1 MRITTPDNKILIP
14 MDEKDILREDL
25 EQLLSA
31 VIDDKLREYEI
42 SSIEVMV
49 EQHDYLQ
56 ERFRKE
62 VVSAFLERVE
72 KSEIDVSPTFALGVV
87 AKYLK
92 PWKHL
97 IDDYLYTDIYS
108 VLGEKLAYMYVEGI
122 EHSDT
127 LDEAKEN
134 TDTILN
140 AEQSERERKLKE
152 EVDRLMVSLDK
163 MDFIIQEKDE
173 RINELEALTVP
184 YGQDEVKA
192 LQMRIAELEDELE
205 VCKDERDKAIDNL
218 RDIASNGR
226 AVKHQHQTTNIERI
240 EAFCMLLATLT
251 GLELVDVTGRANHAG
266 GKPIPVLGSLAGC
279 ICGVAGAS
287 KRLSEVREAVT
298 AGGTTIGDGGKRR
311 GIQTDIQAVVNSIQ
325 KIRG

>member
-1 MRITTPDNKILIP
+1 

>member
-1 MRITTPDNKILIP
+1 
-14 MDEKDILREDL
+14 
-25 EQLLSA
+25 
-31 VIDDKLREYEI
+31 
-42 SSIEVMV
+42 
-49 EQHDYLQ
+49 
-56 ERFRKE
+56 
-62 VVSAFLERVE
+62 
-72 KSEIDVSPTFALGVV
+72 VV

-163 MDFIIQEKDE
+163 MDFIILEKDE
-173 RINELEALTVP
+173 RINKLENLIATSIPDRMKVLQARIAELEDLIAKDSSEKVVELQEHIAELEALTVDIPLEKIEALQARISEPEALIAP
-184 YGQDEVKA
+184 YGQDEGKA
-192 LQMRIAELEDELE
+192 LQMKIAKLENELE
-205 VCKDERDKAIDNL
+205 VCKDERDKAIDDL

-226 AVKHQHQTTNIERI
+226 AVRHQHQTTNIERI

-266 GKPIPVLGSLAGC
+266 GKPIPELGSLAGC

>member
-1 MRITTPDNKILIP
+1 M
-14 MDEKDILREDL
+14 
-25 EQLLSA
+25 
-31 VIDDKLREYEI
+31 
-42 SSIEVMV
+42 
-49 EQHDYLQ
+49 
-56 ERFRKE
+56 
-62 VVSAFLERVE
+62 
-72 KSEIDVSPTFALGVV
+72 V

-163 MDFIIQEKDE
+163 MDFIILEKDE
-173 RINELEALTVP
+173 RINKLENLIATSIPDRMKVLQARIAELEDLIAKDSSEKVVELQEHIAELEALTVDIPLEKIEALQARISEPEALIAP
-184 YGQDEVKA
+184 YGQDEGKA
-192 LQMRIAELEDELE
+192 LQMKIAKLENELE
-205 VCKDERDKAIDNL
+205 VCKDERDKAIDDL

-226 AVKHQHQTTNIERI
+226 AVRHQHQTTNIERI

-266 GKPIPVLGSLAGC
+266 GKPIPELGSLAGC

>member
-1 MRITTPDNKILIP
+1 M
-14 MDEKDILREDL
+14 
-25 EQLLSA
+25 
-31 VIDDKLREYEI
+31 
-42 SSIEVMV
+42 
-49 EQHDYLQ
+49 
-56 ERFRKE
+56 
-62 VVSAFLERVE
+62 
-72 KSEIDVSPTFALGVV
+72 V

-163 MDFIIQEKDE
+163 MDFIILEKDE
-173 RINELEALTVP
+173 RINKLENLIATSIPDRMKVLQARIAELEDLIAKDSSEKVVELQEHIAELEALTVDIPLEKIEALQARISEPEALIAP
-184 YGQDEVKA
+184 YGQDEGKA
-192 LQMRIAELEDELE
+192 LQMKIAKLENELE
-205 VCKDERDKAIDNL
+205 VCKDERDKAIDDL

-226 AVKHQHQTTNIERI
+226 AVRHQHQTTNIERI

-266 GKPIPVLGSLAGC
+266 GKPIPELGSLAGC
-279 ICGVAGAS
+279 IGGVAGAS

>member
-1 MRITTPDNKILIP
+1 
-14 MDEKDILREDL
+14 
-25 EQLLSA
+25 
-31 VIDDKLREYEI
+31 
-42 SSIEVMV
+42 
-49 EQHDYLQ
+49 
-56 ERFRKE
+56 
-62 VVSAFLERVE
+62 
-72 KSEIDVSPTFALGVV
+72 LGVV

-163 MDFIIQEKDE
+163 MDFIILEKDE
-173 RINELEALTVP
+173 RINKLENLIATSIPDRMKVLQARIAELEDLIAKDSSEKVVELQEHIAELEALTVDIPLEKIEALQARISEPEALIAP
-184 YGQDEVKA
+184 YGQDEGKA
-192 LQMRIAELEDELE
+192 LQMKIAKLENELE
-205 VCKDERDKAIDNL
+205 VCKDERDKAIDDL

-226 AVKHQHQTTNIERI
+226 AVRHQHQTTNIERI

-266 GKPIPVLGSLAGC
+266 GKPIPELGSLAGC